1 MYGNMLTFIFFL
13 HTIDRVSS
21 SKTKE
26 LALKLFFDRYPNPTS
41 CIDANPSEMHECIAP
56 LGLFETRFRS
66 IVEISRAF
74 LSRNVVFNVGL
85 TKEFKIYG
93 IGEFGVDSYNIFAE
107 TFVGE
112 KMERITFLATKT
124 YRLIVDGGRVCV
136 IRKKKMR

>member
-1 MYGNMLTFIFFL
+1 MTG
-13 HTIDRVSS
+13 RVSS

-93 IGEFGVDSYNIFAE
+93 IGEFGGFLQHFLPRHLWRKD
-107 TFVGE
+107 G
-112 KMERITFLATKT
+112 RITFLATKT
-124 YRLIVDGGRVCV
+124 YRLIVGGGRSVCDC
-136 IRKKKMR
+136 KKMR